1 MSFIC
6 MRRNNHFHIKG
17 WALNLF
23 LIQRLSFHLKIPWW
37 KISLFC
43 HIVRLLGSHSALT
56 CLKRQPFR
64 QNLPAQVIIGS
75 TTRVA
80 CVGDFGKRREEGR
93 SGVKE
98 GEEHFP
104 FPSSSRGY
112 CASSAHEIPSF
123 LACVAGAWKKW
134 VQERTGCARE
144 TRVSLSRAPFF
155 LAPVTSKRLLRRL
168 PLPLFH

>member
-1 MSFIC
+1 MGFIC

-17 WALNLF
+17 WALNLV
-23 LIQRLSFHLKIPWW
+23 LIQWRSFHLKLPWW
-37 KISLFC
+37 KISLPC
-43 HIVRLLGSHSALT
+43 YILRLLT
-56 CLKRQPFR
+56 CLKRHPFR

-80 CVGDFGKRREEGR
+80 CVGGFGKRREEGS

-144 TRVSLSRAPFF
+144 TRVYLSRAPFF
-155 LAPVTSKRLLRRL
+155 LAPVTSKCRLRRL
-168 PLPLFH
+168 PLPLSY